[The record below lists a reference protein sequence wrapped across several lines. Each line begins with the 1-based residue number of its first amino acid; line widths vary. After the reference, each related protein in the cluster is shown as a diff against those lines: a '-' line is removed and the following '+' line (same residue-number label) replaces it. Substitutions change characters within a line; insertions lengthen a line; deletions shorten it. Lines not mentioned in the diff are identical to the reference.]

1 MNAQITKLTSLTL
14 IVICTL
20 LVSRLILL
28 LFAARPDNDGVAL
41 VLSLSA
47 PLAWPLSWIDVQ
59 QPIYGA
65 RFERGTLLSIVMCL
79 TGLYLVRRYA
89 K

>member
-1 MNAQITKLTSLTL
+1 LNAQITKLTSLAI

-20 LVSRLILL
+20 LVSRLVLL
-28 LFAARPDNDGVAL
+28 LFAARPDNAGIAFL
-41 VLSLSA
+41 LTLST
-47 PLAWPLSWIDVQ
+47 PFAWPFSWIDAQ
-59 QPIYGA
+59 QPVYGA

-79 TGLYLVRRYA
+79 TGLYLVRRYT

>member
-1 MNAQITKLTSLTL
+1 MKAQIPKLTSYAL
-14 IVICTL
+14 IIVCML

-28 LFAARPDNDGVAL
+28 LFAARPDNGGVAL
-41 VLSLSA
+41 LLSISA
-47 PLAWPLSWIDVQ
+47 PLAWPLSWIDAQ

-79 TGLYLVRRYA
+79 TGLYLLRRYT